1 MTTISRHVLGEFLK
15 VFLTTLAVVM
25 IAVVLSDVV
34 KELQNR
40 GFRLPQIVLILP
52 YLIPY
57 AVKSAMHGR
66 RTCCSRPAACL
77 DGWRRPMNWWPSS
90 PWGLPPCACS
100 GRPSPWRPRSACWPC
115 CSTKSIP
122 TWGGSGIQQ
131 VLIDHVDEVAYG
143 ILRRGEVSAWANLR
157 AGRAAS
163 RGTQIDP
170 THPDF
175 AAQLRSRQRLRPAT
189 ASCGPGPIPTSSA

>member
-57 AVKSAMHGR
+57 AVKSAMHGALLF
-66 RTCCSRPAACL
+66 AACSVFGRMAASNEL
-77 DGWRRPMNWWPSS
+77 VALKSLGI
-90 PWGLPPCACS
+90 PPCACS
-100 GRPSPWRPRSACWPC
+100 GRPSPWRLRLACWPC
-115 CSTKSIP
+115 CSTKSMP
-122 TWGGSGIQQ
+122 P
-131 VLIDHVDEVAYG
+131 
-143 ILRRGEVSAWANLR
+143 GEA
-157 AGRAAS
+157 AAS
-163 RGTQIDP
+163 
-170 THPDF
+170 
-175 AAQLRSRQRLRPAT
+175 SR
-189 ASCGPGPIPTSSA
+189 C